1 MVKSSRVVHPG
12 RFAALILP
20 ALLGAC
26 ASMPGIQSMPDD
38 AKACPKQ
45 KPDACTM
52 EYDPVIG
59 YTADGE
65 DQGVFSNHCSACR
78 EEHIE
83 YTVPKDKARR

>member
-1 MVKSSRVVHPG
+1 MAKSPRAFIPG
-12 RFAALILP
+12 RLSLLTLC

-26 ASMPGIQSMPDD
+26 ASQPPAEDRR
-38 AKACPKQ
+38 ACPEQ

-59 YTADGE
+59 YSADGE